1 MDGSERYFTERLR
14 LLNPIPPKR
23 GRPIRPTG
31 RIGGVTPIPNAKG
44 GGMSAAE
51 LELGLVH
58 VSERDRIEQWR
69 HEALERA
76 GYDPE
81 AAIVLAASHDVD
93 LHDAVGLL
101 QRGCTVELALQILL

>member
-1 MDGSERYFTERLR
+1 MDGPEKHFTERLPV
-14 LLNPIPPKR
+14 LNAIPPER
-23 GRPIRPTG
+23 GRPIRPSG
-31 RIGGVTPIPNAKG
+31 RIGGVRPIPDAKG

-51 LELGLVH
+51 LELAP

-69 HEALERA
+69 HEALARA
-76 GYDPE
+76 GYGPE

-93 LHDAVGLL
+93 LHDAVSLL